1 MKVATS
7 IGLVQ
12 DKHLFLAPPNPA
24 GLTRVGESSTTLYH
38 TQLGCRFRV
47 ALRAES
53 LEQLEALE
61 EYALGLVLRATL
73 LVLDVIQMSKLAGS
87 LSKIGS

>member
-1 MKVATS
+1 MQVQGCAT
-7 IGLVQ
+7 G
-12 DKHLFLAPPNPA
+12 A
-24 GLTRVGESSTTLYH
+24 G
-38 TQLGCRFRV
+38 
-47 ALRAES
+47 S

-73 LVLDVIQMSKLAGS
+73 LVLDVIQMSKLVGS